1 MHDLAGKSSLYLYQ
15 NRVSGRESATPF
27 SLYQLCMILCPPNP
41 NPNDFKTN
49 GDAMEDLCEKDLFP
63 DILGNEL
70 GESSSFSSGSCLSHD
85 SSSSNARN
93 LKRSRVPARRK
104 VAYRRF
110 DGDCWGRSIEGDEHL
125 QCIFSLPSCC
135 VGNLINADT
144 LVMRY
149 DASTGRK
156 SEDGWAK
163 IRNTPILREA
173 AADWYFEVKHG
184 WGEVAGP
191 FSCRH
196 LAHLV
201 ASGKLEISTRVWSEE
216 LSASA
221 INMRHRNAISDRE
234 FNNLCRWRSI
244 CDLPYLKI
252 ALALFEGDISHES
265 SYSFTSDILP
275 SPTSVYDAAFFDK

>member
-1 MHDLAGKSSLYLYQ
+1 
-15 NRVSGRESATPF
+15 
-27 SLYQLCMILCPPNP
+27 
-41 NPNDFKTN
+41 
-49 GDAMEDLCEKDLFP
+49 MEDLCEKDLFP
-63 DILGNEL
+63 DILENEL
-70 GESSSFSSGSCLSHD
+70 GKSSSFFSEACSSAD

-93 LKRSRVPARRK
+93 LKRSRVSRRK
-104 VAYRRF
+104 AASRRF
-110 DGDCWGRSIEGDEHL
+110 DGNCWGRSIEGDEHL
-125 QCIFSLPSCC
+125 QCIFSQPSCC

-144 LVMRY
+144 LVIRY
-149 DASTGRK
+149 EASTGRK

-163 IRNTPILREA
+163 IRNTPILREVA
-173 AADWYFEVKHG
+173 ASWYFEVKHG

-196 LAHLV
+196 LAYLV

-216 LSASA
+216 ISASA

-252 ALALFEGDISHES
+252 ALAIFEGDISCES
-265 SYSFTSDILP
+265 NYSFTSNISP